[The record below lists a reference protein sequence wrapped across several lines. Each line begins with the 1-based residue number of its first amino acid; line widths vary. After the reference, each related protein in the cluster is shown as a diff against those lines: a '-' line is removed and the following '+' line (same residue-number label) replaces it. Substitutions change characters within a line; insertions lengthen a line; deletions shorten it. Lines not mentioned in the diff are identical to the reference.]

1 MKAHPLTERQQK
13 TLDII
18 RRHLKVRGVP
28 PSRPEIARELGLRHQ
43 GGVDAHLN
51 ALAKK
56 GFLKVFPNVERGL
69 KLLREGAPVFDP
81 EELPEVAASD
91 PIVVEEREPPR
102 LHDFDSF
109 VERFESRPDYFVRVR
124 GDSLDRAG
132 FRTGDIVAVRRQPE
146 ANDGDLV
153 VARIGQ
159 KMALRRLRRID
170 DACVELQPEST
181 NPTHRSIRIDAQT
194 EDVEIVGVVVGAV
207 VGVPRTRRK
216 EIDPTWRCDM

>member
-1 MKAHPLTERQQK
+1 MKCHPLTERQQM

-69 KLLREGAPVFDP
+69 KLLREGAPLFDP
-81 EELPEVAASD
+81 EELPEVAAGD
-91 PIVVEEREPPR
+91 PIVAEEREPMR

-109 VERFESRPDYFVRVR
+109 VERFEARPDYFVRIR

-159 KMALRRLRRID
+159 EIALKRFRRID
-170 DACVELQPEST
+170 DACVELQPESS
-181 NPTHRSIRIDAQT
+181 NPKHRSIPIDAQT
-194 EDVEIVGVVVGAV
+194 EDVEIVGVIVGAV
-207 VGVPRTRRK
+207 VGVPRAP
-216 EIDPTWRCDM
+216 D

>member
-1 MKAHPLTERQQK
+1 M

-69 KLLREGAPVFDP
+69 KLLREGAPLFDP
-81 EELPEVAASD
+81 EELPEVAAGD
-91 PIVVEEREPPR
+91 PIVDEEREPMR

-109 VERFESRPDYFVRVR
+109 VERFEARPDYFVRIR

-153 VARIGQ
+153 VARIGREI
-159 KMALRRLRRID
+159 ALKRFRRID
-170 DACVELQPEST
+170 DACVELQSEST
-181 NPTHRSIRIDAQT
+181 NPKHRSIRIDAQT
-194 EDVEIVGVVVGAV
+194 EDVEIVGVIVGAV
-207 VGVPRTRRK
+207 VGVPRSP
-216 EIDPTWRCDM
+216 D

>member
-1 MKAHPLTERQQK
+1 MKCHPLTERQQM

-69 KLLREGAPVFDP
+69 KLLREGAPLFDP
-81 EELPEVAASD
+81 EELPEVAAGD
-91 PIVVEEREPPR
+91 PIVAEEREPVR

-109 VERFESRPDYFVRVR
+109 VERFEARPDYFVRVR

-146 ANDGDLV
+146 AKDGDLV

-159 KMALRRLRRID
+159 EIALKRFRRID
-170 DACVELQPEST
+170 DACVELQPESS
-181 NPTHRSIRIDAQT
+181 NPKHRSIPIDAQT
-194 EDVEIVGVVVGAV
+194 EDVEIVGVIVGAV
-207 VGVPRTRRK
+207 VGVPRAP
-216 EIDPTWRCDM
+216 D